1 MGRVKDLE
9 NELQRLNASSYMSE
23 LRSDS
28 QDLDRLLITNRLAKH
43 HVRSF
48 TVGSKKTIKD
58 GKESSSDC
66 GLSIRK
72 MCPHRYVTAIPMP
85 KDIPEGLLCYS
96 L

>member
-1 MGRVKDLE
+1 
-9 NELQRLNASSYMSE
+9 MSE

-72 MCPHRYVTAIPMP
+72 MCPERKMESKHILFHTHKMF
-85 KDIPEGLLCYS
+85 
-96 L
+96 